1 LKNEKFPQG
10 MNCSDFSMAA
20 GLKFP
25 PLAEKQEKLLLRF
38 GTQCRFS
45 QLPDRRDLP
54 CEAEIPRKIR
64 HGLPSPAA
72 VLLIA

>member
-1 LKNEKFPQG
+1 
-10 MNCSDFSMAA
+10 MNSSDFSMAA

-45 QLPDRRDLP
+45 QLPDRR
-54 CEAEIPRKIR
+54 

>member
-1 LKNEKFPQG
+1 
-10 MNCSDFSMAA
+10 MNPPHYSMAA

-25 PLAEKQEKLLLRF
+25 PLTERQEKLLLRF

-54 CEAEIPRKIR
+54 CEAEFPREIR